1 MKQKQLNTRGDSKVK
16 SIQEIQEE
24 HSRNIAQIM
33 MGFKDDQDQIQKA
46 GLEAGAYL
54 DRLTSEQRLAVRQDQ
69 ALEKAREAHERTL
82 AAYRAEVDRYEEQV
96 HAKRQELRAKNFFV
110 ESTEAVSA
118 ALGADD
124 SALMDMLETSALTGN
139 VELGKAAFVA
149 AHRRG
154 LGNIVNSYLEA
165 NPEARGAYEEWHELP
180 DEAALQKKREAVDQL
195 VEMPGV
201 DRLMPRAT
209 VG

>member
-1 MKQKQLNTRGDSKVK
+1 MEP
-16 SIQEIQEE
+16 IQEIKAE
-24 HSRNIAQIM
+24 HGANTAVILTNWM
-33 MGFKDDQDQIQKA
+33 DTQDQIRSK
-46 GLEAGAYL
+46 GLEPGPYA
-54 DRLTSEQRLAVRQDQ
+54 DRLEPEQRLSALQDQ
-69 ALEKAREAHERTL
+69 ALEKAKVAHERTRRDYL
-82 AAYRAEVDRYEEQV
+82 AEVDRFEERV
-96 HAKRQELRAKNFFV
+96 HARRQELRAKNFFV
-110 ESTEAVSA
+110 ESTEAVAA

-124 SALMDMLETSALTGN
+124 AALLDMRQTSELTGN
-139 VELGKAAFVA
+139 EELGKAAFVA

-165 NPEARGAYEEWHELP
+165 NPETRGAYEEWHELP

>member
-1 MKQKQLNTRGDSKVK
+1 
-16 SIQEIQEE
+16 
-24 HSRNIAQIM
+24 
-33 MGFKDDQDQIQKA
+33 
-46 GLEAGAYL
+46 
-54 DRLTSEQRLAVRQDQ
+54 
-69 ALEKAREAHERTL
+69 
-82 AAYRAEVDRYEEQV
+82 VDRFEERV
-96 HAKRQELRAKNFFV
+96 HARRQELRAKNFFV
-110 ESTEAVSA
+110 ESTEAVAA
-118 ALGADD
+118 ALGADEA
-124 SALMDMLETSALTGN
+124 ALLDMRRTSELTGN
-139 VELGKAAFVA
+139 EELGKVAFVA

-154 LGNIVNSYLEA
+154 LGNIVNSYLAAA

>member
-1 MKQKQLNTRGDSKVK
+1 MEP
-16 SIQEIQEE
+16 IQEIKAE
-24 HSRNIAQIM
+24 HGANTAVILTNWM
-33 MGFKDDQDQIQKA
+33 DTQDQIRSK
-46 GLEAGAYL
+46 GLEPGPYA
-54 DRLTSEQRLAVRQDQ
+54 DRLEPEQRLSALQDQ
-69 ALEKAREAHERTL
+69 ALEKAKVAHERTRRDYL
-82 AAYRAEVDRYEEQV
+82 AEVDRFEERV
-96 HAKRQELRAKNFFV
+96 HARRQELRAKNFFV
-110 ESTEAVSA
+110 ESTEAVAA

-124 SALMDMLETSALTGN
+124 AALLDMRQTSELTGN
-139 VELGKAAFVA
+139 EELGKAAFVA

-165 NPEARGAYEEWHELP
+165 NPEARGTYEEWHELP

>member
-1 MKQKQLNTRGDSKVK
+1 MEP
-16 SIQEIQEE
+16 IQEIKAE
-24 HSRNIAQIM
+24 HGANTAVILTNWM
-33 MGFKDDQDQIQKA
+33 DTQDQIRSK
-46 GLEAGAYL
+46 GLEPGPYA
-54 DRLTSEQRLAVRQDQ
+54 DRLEPEQRLSALQDQ
-69 ALEKAREAHERTL
+69 ALEKAKVAHERTRRDYL
-82 AAYRAEVDRYEEQV
+82 AEVDRFEERV
-96 HAKRQELRAKNFFV
+96 HARRQELRAKNFFV
-110 ESTEAVSA
+110 ESTEAVAA

-124 SALMDMLETSALTGN
+124 AALLDMRQTSELTGN
-139 VELGKAAFVA
+139 EELGKAAFVA

-165 NPEARGAYEEWHELP
+165 NPEARSAYEEWHELP